1 MTAVACSRK
10 SGSYFRQVSGGVFP
24 SAALT
29 GKKSSVGLR
38 ITWYPQFTP
47 DQTARMTTTPAT
59 TRIAGGAARI
69 AETARRLHR
78 ASGRTDAR
86 EGALPAREC
95 DMEGMRSLCLSA
107 RTLAS
112 LPRLEPPVLIPGRL
126 GAHPLAGDRHLDQV
140 RAVVARD
147 PVHAAPERR
156 LELLRG
162 GDALAV
168 HALSAGE
175 CDVVGRGGAEI
186 EAGVGA
192 VPHHLAVRD
201 LARPV
206 VSHDL
211 IALVVRDDG
220 EDRRVVPGHR
230 PEPHRAIGEGAIDRK
245 STRLNSSHGYISYA
259 VFCLKKK
266 KKTAPTTYNEF
277 TTQTDTKTN
286 ATTSRPHLRTKTSA
300 VHNDSR
306 QPTESD
312 QRSPR
317 QHHQPRSH

>member
-95 DMEGMRSLCLSA
+95 DMEGMRSLCLNA

-112 LPRLEPPVLIPGRL
+112 LPRLEL
-126 GAHPLAGDRHLDQV
+126 
-140 RAVVARD
+140 
-147 PVHAAPERR
+147 
-156 LELLRG
+156 
-162 GDALAV
+162 
-168 HALSAGE
+168 
-175 CDVVGRGGAEI
+175 
-186 EAGVGA
+186 
-192 VPHHLAVRD
+192 
-201 LARPV
+201 PV

-230 PEPHRAIGEGAIDRK
+230 PEPHRAIGEGAIAQGEHDGSLAADGDLGADRAAHAP
-245 STRLNSSHGYISYA
+245 SERAAAAARPAHLSIPEREQGRPGGRAFLDHDGVPGQELRELRLEHGGMHDRVVLMLA
-259 VFCLKKK
+259 HEGLLALDQEPGVR
-266 KKTAPTTYNEF
+266 A
-277 TTQTDTKTN
+277 
-286 ATTSRPHLRTKTSA
+286 HLRALAGPARDPIGGVET
-300 VHNDSR
+300 R
-306 QPTESD
+306 QRLTEVA
-312 QRSPR
+312 
-317 QHHQPRSH
+317 